1 MNVSDSEFFPTVSDQ
16 QHLREEF
23 ALLVSRVVVEYI
35 DAFASFSQ
43 FVVKHAAHDRA
54 VEAAR
59 KSEQHRLGLDLL
71 ELNEIKQQDMVDILR
86 FLNSQYV
93 PY

>member
-1 MNVSDSEFFPTVSDQ
+1 M
-16 QHLREEF
+16 
-23 ALLVSRVVVEYI
+23 VVEYI

-59 KSEQHRLGLDLL
+59 KSEQHCLGLL
-71 ELNEIKQQDMVDILR
+71 ELNENKQQDMVEILR

-93 PY
+93 PD